1 MYNMSNIFK
10 KEPPITGGS
19 FFESKQNLKARESV
33 INSNLLAKKVDENVK
48 KYLNSENFT
57 YNLYFLLQQQ
67 ADYFTNIVQF
77 RFNDKL
83 LTENLYKVIRC
94 AVIYGKAA
102 IWWTKE
108 GIIPY
113 YINHIEYSPSTGK
126 PVYMSCQLVDNV
138 FSQKALEPNFKE
150 WVIFDVKKD
159 ENAFDN
165 VYILNSSSCGFG
177 GLIRWLPFL
186 KQLEKLLT
194 MLYVHMYSY
203 IKFVLYDVKDTSY
216 VDKELEL
223 FFNNEL
229 PFLINLG
236 DENLMRNKFKEF
248 NFESSGKTALFEYL
262 DKFLETYYNLI
273 GRRYNVDFKKE
284 RNVSAEVDASQDN
297 FDVLQNE
304 LKQYIL
310 LMLDWIKFKSGAEY
324 VL

>member
-1 MYNMSNIFK
+1 MSSNIFS

-19 FFESKQNLKARESV
+19 FFASKQNLKARESV
-33 INSNLLAKKVDENVK
+33 INTQFLMKTVDEGVK

-67 ADYFTNIVQF
+67 ADYFTNLVPF

-83 LTENLYKVIRC
+83 LTENIYKVIRC

-113 YINHIEYSPSTGK
+113 YIAHVEYSPFTGK
-126 PVYMSCQLVDNV
+126 PVYMKAQLVDNV
-138 FSQKALEPNFKE
+138 FSQKALEPTIKE
-150 WVIFDVKKD
+150 FVEFDIKKD
-159 ENAFDN
+159 ENAFEN

-186 KQLEKLLT
+186 KQFDNLLK
-194 MLYVHMYSY
+194 MLYVHSYSY
-203 IKFVLYDVKDTSY
+203 MKFIMYDVKDTSY

-223 FFNNEL
+223 FFNNQL

-236 DENLMRNKFKEF
+236 DENLLRNKFKEF
-248 NFESSGKTALFEYL
+248 NFESSGKSAIFDYL

-273 GRRYNVDFKKE
+273 GRRFNVDFKKE
-284 RNVSAEVDASQDN
+284 RNVTSEVEASQDN

-304 LKQYIL
+304 LKQYII

-324 VL
+324 VI